1 MADRK
6 RSKAEE
12 RSFAQMAADLGGQLM
27 ELERMKLK
35 DQLIP
40 PGWHKV
46 EKLAPVK
53 PRKTK
58 LNLALDADMLMW
70 FRALGRGYQPRM
82 NAVLRAYMHA
92 VIAKEIERAGDRDW
106 KGDVI

>member
-12 RSFAQMAADLGGQLM
+12 ASFARMAA
-27 ELERMKLK
+27 ELEEQLGELDRLKLK
-35 DQLIP
+35 HRLIP

-46 EKLAPVK
+46 ESLAPVK
-53 PRKTK
+53 PPKTK
-58 LNLALDADMLMW
+58 LNLALDADMVAW
-70 FRALGRGYQPRM
+70 FRGLGRGYQPRM

-92 VIAKEIERAGDRDW
+92 VIAKEIERPGDRDW

>member
-12 RSFAQMAADLGGQLM
+12 RGFARMAAGPGEQLT

-35 DQLIP
+35 HRLIP
-40 PGWHKV
+40 PDWHKV
-46 EKLAPVK
+46 ETLAPVK

-58 LNLALDADMLMW
+58 LNLALDAEMVAW
-70 FRALGRGYQPRM
+70 FRALGRGDQPRM
-82 NAVLRAYMHA
+82 NAVLRAFMHA
-92 VIAKEIERAGDRDW
+92 VNSKETERPGDRDW

>member
-1 MADRK
+1 MAERK

-12 RSFAQMAADLGGQLM
+12 RSFAQMAA
-27 ELERMKLK
+27 ELEEQLAELGRLKLK
-35 DQLIP
+35 HRLIP

-46 EKLAPVK
+46 ESLTPVR
-53 PRKTK
+53 PLKTK
-58 LNLALDADMLMW
+58 LNLALDADMVKW

-92 VIAKEIERAGDRDW
+92 VIANEIERAGDRDW

>member
-1 MADRK
+1 MRI
-6 RSKAEE
+6 R
-12 RSFAQMAADLGGQLM
+12 
-27 ELERMKLK
+27 
-35 DQLIP
+35 LIP
-40 PGWHKV
+40 PGWHEI

-58 LNLALDADMLMW
+58 LNLALDADMVAW

-92 VIAKEIERAGDRDW
+92 VIAKEIERPGDRDW
-106 KGDVI
+106 KGEVI